1 MSAYQFEENNNGVVS
16 DSSVDNQKVNT
27 STTNSSGGDSVNKDW
42 KPEEV
47 PQLTVDV
54 HKKDQTIYV
63 VSTIAGVKA
72 EDLDISIDDQ
82 TLTIRGMRKKPYT
95 PEDSDVLLEECFW
108 GEFYRELTINEN
120 LNVAEIRADL
130 KDGVLV
136 IQIPVI
142 KVVAQKKIKVNMG

>member
-1 MSAYQFEENNNGVVS
+1 M
-16 DSSVDNQKVNT
+16 
-27 STTNSSGGDSVNKDW
+27 
-42 KPEEV
+42 
-47 PQLTVDV
+47 
-54 HKKDQTIYV
+54 
-63 VSTIAGVKA
+63 STIAGVKA